1 MARNVETDCP
11 GCSGKLALD
20 TERGEWS
27 HKGLHDA
34 GCIIKQHE
42 PLSMKAL
49 SGHRE
54 GKWRVNPAVEGGI
67 ERLEA
72 PTPPLSKTQL
82 GDVIKVDFKN
92 KKRI

>member
-20 TERGEWS
+20 TEHGDWS

-34 GCIIKQHE
+34 SCIIKDYE

-49 SGHRE
+49 SGHHE

-67 ERLEA
+67 ERLE
-72 PTPPLSKTQL
+72 TPKSSLSEAQL

>member
-1 MARNVETDCP
+1 
-11 GCSGKLALD
+11 
-20 TERGEWS
+20 
-27 HKGLHDA
+27 
-34 GCIIKQHE
+34 
-42 PLSMKAL
+42 MKAL

-72 PTPPLSKTQL
+72 PTPPLSKVQL
-82 GDVIKVDFKN
+82 GDLIKVDFKN